1 VEALRDTPFRCF
13 KPEGPYM
20 LWVDCSVLG
29 MNTAELWTFM
39 KERAR
44 ILPDLGSTFDSIDY
58 AFYTESQ
65 TYMRLN
71 VGMPRSM
78 IRQAMENLK
87 NAVNSL

>member
-1 VEALRDTPFRCF
+1 
-13 KPEGPYM
+13 M

-87 NAVNSL
+87 NAVNNL